1 MNTEPFD
8 QLLSQVRACRLCADR
23 MDHEPRPVLRG
34 RPGARLLIA
43 SQAPGMRVFQTG
55 LPFNDPSGDR
65 LRGWLGIDRE
75 TFYDESRVAI
85 VPMGLCYPGTNPKGG
100 DYPPRPECAPAW
112 RKRLLAALPN
122 VELTLVI
129 GSYAIDWH
137 LGERAAATMTETVS
151 RFRDYLPSVFPLP
164 HPSWR
169 NNAWL
174 SRNPW
179 FASDALPLLRERV
192 AALL

>member
-1 MNTEPFD
+1 
-8 QLLSQVRACRLCADR
+8 

-65 LRGWLGIDRE
+65 LRSWLGMDRE

-122 VELTLVI
+122 IELTLVI